1 VIRVMAEGD
10 DGAQVERLV
19 DAICA
24 AVKEAAD
31 A

>member
-1 VIRVMAEGD
+1 MAEGD
-10 DGAQVERLV
+10 DADAVEAV
-19 DAICA
+19 VAAICA